1 MKFLVKTLNVWHK
14 RWDNIQNRTF
24 TDTLNERQSRTD
36 DVYEYL
42 KNHIL
47 FRHLPPG
54 TQLVENMI
62 GKELQV
68 SRTPIRNAMKK
79 LEQEGLVKIYS
90 NRGAFVVEPTI
101 EEIRQAFDMRRHL
114 EKMTLEQI
122 YDQMNEEDF
131 FQLEEW
137 IEHERKTYETRD
149 ILEYLDVN
157 KQFHM
162 TLALKT
168 KNTFLID
175 FTERILNQINVYL
188 MLYDVFVDED
198 LYEEQRFKEHELL
211 LEALKNKDLSRLL
224 QLIDQHMEESLNYMS
239 LSKRSNKIEEKKKSL

>member
-1 MKFLVKTLNVWHK
+1 MKTLNAWLK

-47 FRHLPPG
+47 FRHLSPG

-79 LEQEGLVKIYS
+79 LEDEGLVKIYS
-90 NRGAFVVEPTI
+90 NRGAFVVEPTLD
-101 EEIRQAFDMRRHL
+101 EIKQAFDMRRHL

-131 FQLEEW
+131 VHLEEW
-137 IEHERKTYETRD
+137 IEQERRAYKNRS

-168 KNTFLID
+168 KNTFLVD

-198 LYEEQRFKEHELL
+198 LYEKQRFKEHERL
-211 LEALKNKDLSRLL
+211 LEALRNKDLPRLL
-224 QLIDQHMEESLNYMS
+224 LLIDQHMEESFNYMS
-239 LSKRSNKIEEKKKSL
+239 ISQSKSRTEEKKKSL

>member
-1 MKFLVKTLNVWHK
+1 MKFSVKTLNDWHK
-14 RWDNIQNRTF
+14 RWDNIQNRMF
-24 TDTLNERQSRTD
+24 TDTLNERRSRTA

-42 KNHIL
+42 KNHIM
-47 FRHLPPG
+47 FRQLPPG

-90 NRGAFVVEPTI
+90 NRGAFVVEPTL

-131 FQLEEW
+131 VHLEEW
-137 IEHERKTYETRD
+137 IEHERKTYETRN

-168 KNTFLID
+168 KNRFLID

-198 LYEEQRFKEHELL
+198 LYEKQRFKEHELL
-211 LEALKNKDLSRLL
+211 LEALRNKDLSRLL

-239 LSKRSNKIEEKKKSL
+239 ITQRKDRIEEKKKSL